1 MNIEETTSSA
11 IPSSQDYASENF
23 NWIEDKDY
31 PNENKEDFL
40 KYPLNDW
47 IDIVFD
53 PKYKTKFFV
62 AEGIYYQSVVNKIL
76 GYDIFKD
83 CEFYGEKNGIF
94 GLKLNDL
101 YKIDPDDLEKKFI
114 APDFFVHR
122 IEVKY
127 FLEILENRSY
137 MMRTNYTINKKKKYV
152 TIIGET
158 KMSHHQTH
166 KKCSQKRDYLK
177 FIKLANS
184 FDEELLL
191 MYVYDESFQLF
202 KKDLIDKLDNSPII
216 LCYIPK
222 CYQEDCYFAY
232 NYVIDELKSKIKKID
247 INRIPKK
254 KLKKREILIELE
266 NAKKRLKED
275 KNFYLSIILIMSII
289 LVIIISISIK
299 KFYF

>member
-1 MNIEETTSSA
+1 MNIEETSSSLA
-11 IPSSQDYASENF
+11 ISSSQDSVVENF
-23 NWIEDKDY
+23 NWFDDKNH
-31 PNENKEDFL
+31 PNENNEDFL
-40 KYPLNDW
+40 RYPLNDW
-47 IDIVFD
+47 IDIEFD
-53 PKYKTKFFV
+53 PKYKTKFCV
-62 AEGIYYQSVVNKIL
+62 AEGIYYQKVVNKIL

-101 YKIDPDDLEKKFI
+101 YKIDPDELGKKFI

-127 FLEILENRSY
+127 FLAILENRNY
-137 MMRTNYTINKKKKYV
+137 MMRTNYTINKKKYV

-266 NAKKRLKED
+266 NVKKRLKED

-299 KFYF
+299 KLYF